1 MGSYA
6 RAVRALSLCVAVLA
20 LAGCSGGDDDAAP
33 TSPTT
38 TASGSTSTPTE
49 TGGEATMTPLRV
61 YFVRLERMGVAG
73 REVQSTP
80 AVGAAALRELLA
92 GPTAEDQ
99 AADLQSEIPTGTKLN
114 GLTIDNGVA
123 TVDLSKAFESGGGST
138 SMQLRVAQVVYTLT
152 QFPSV
157 KRVQFKIDGKPVEAI
172 GGEGVVVDPPV
183 GRNAFEK
190 QTPAILVESPTPGSV
205 VTSPL
210 RVRGTSNTFEANLNL
225 RLLDGSGKVLYDNF
239 TTATSGSGT
248 RGTFEQTIPFTI
260 SKDGPGTL
268 VAYERSAADG
278 SEINVVRIPVEL
290 RR

>member
-1 MGSYA
+1 
-6 RAVRALSLCVAVLA
+6 VRALSLCVAVLA
-20 LAGCSGGDDDAAP
+20 LAGCAGGDDDAAP

-38 TASGSTSTPTE
+38 TASGTTSTPTE
-49 TGGEATMTPLRV
+49 TSGEAMTPLRV
-61 YFVRLERMGVAG
+61 YFVRLERMGAAG
-73 REVQSTP
+73 REVQATP
-80 AVGAAALRELLA
+80 AVGAAAVRELLA
-92 GPTAEDQ
+92 GPTADDRS
-99 AADLQSEIPTGTKLN
+99 AGLQSEIPSGTKLN

-123 TVDLSKAFESGGGST
+123 TVDLSRAFQSGGGST

-152 QFPSV
+152 QFRSV
-157 KRVQFKIDGKPVEAI
+157 KRVRFRIDGEPVDAI

-183 GRNAFEK
+183 SRGAFED

-210 RVRGTSNTFEANLNL
+210 RVRGTANTFEATLNL

-268 VAYERSAADG
+268 VAYEHSAADG

>member
-1 MGSYA
+1 M
-6 RAVRALSLCVAVLA
+6 RALWLTVAVLA
-20 LAGCSGGDDDAAP
+20 LAGCAGGGDDAAP

-38 TASGSTSTPTE
+38 TASESTSTPTE
-49 TGGEATMTPLRV
+49 TDGQASTTPLRV
-61 YFVRLERMGVAG
+61 YFVRFERMGTAG
-73 REVQSTP
+73 RDVQPTA

-92 GPTAEDQ
+92 GPTETDR
-99 AADLQSEIPTGTKLN
+99 AAGLDSEIPDGTRLN
-114 GLTIDNGVA
+114 GLSIDDGVA
-123 TVDLSKAFESGGGST
+123 TVDLSRAFQSGGGST
-138 SMQLRVAQVVYTLT
+138 SMQLRVAQIVYTLT
-152 QFPSV
+152 QFPTV
-157 KRVQFKIDGKPVEAI
+157 KRVRFRIDGQPVEAI

-183 GRNAFEK
+183 GRAAFER

-210 RVRGTSNTFEANLNL
+210 RVRGTANTFEATLNL
-225 RLLDGSGKVLYDNF
+225 RLLDASGKVLYDNF

-268 VAYERSAADG
+268 VAYEHSAADG

>member
-1 MGSYA
+1 MKKLA
-6 RAVRALSLCVAVLA
+6 TFACLA
-20 LAGCSGGDDDAAP
+20 LAGGALAFAAAGCGSEKAVSLGKP
-33 TSPTT
+33 PAPTT
-38 TASGSTSTPTE
+38 TAPEPTGTTTAQPFSLE
-49 TGGEATMTPLRV
+49 VWFAGDDGLVPVRRTHEPTPL
-61 YFVRLERMGVAG
+61 VA
-73 REVQSTP
+73 TA
-80 AVGAAALRELLA
+80 AVGALLA
-92 GPTAEDQ
+92 GPSASER
-99 AADLQSEIPTGTKLN
+99 AAGISSAVPKGTRLL
-114 GLTIDNGVA
+114 GISIHNGVA
-123 TVDLSKAFESGGGST
+123 TVDLTSQYESGGGSV
-138 SMQLRVAQVVYTLT
+138 SMQTRLAQVVYTLT

-248 RGTFEQTIPFTI
+248 RGTFEQSIPFTI

>member
-1 MGSYA
+1 
-6 RAVRALSLCVAVLA
+6 
-20 LAGCSGGDDDAAP
+20 
-33 TSPTT
+33 
-38 TASGSTSTPTE
+38 
-49 TGGEATMTPLRV
+49 
-61 YFVRLERMGVAG
+61 
-73 REVQSTP
+73 
-80 AVGAAALRELLA
+80 
-92 GPTAEDQ
+92 
-99 AADLQSEIPTGTKLN
+99 
-114 GLTIDNGVA
+114 
-123 TVDLSKAFESGGGST
+123 
-138 SMQLRVAQVVYTLT
+138 MQLRVAQVVYTLT

-183 GRNAFEK
+183 GRKAFEK

-210 RVRGTSNTFEANLNL
+210 RVRGTANTFEATLNL

-268 VAYERSAADG
+268 VAYEHSAADG

>member
-33 TSPTT
+33 TTPTT
-38 TASGSTSTPTE
+38 TASGTTSTPTE
-49 TGGEATMTPLRV
+49 TGGVASTTPLRV
-61 YFVRLERMGVAG
+61 YFVRLERMGAAG
-73 REVQSTP
+73 REVQATP

-99 AADLQSEIPTGTKLN
+99 GADLGSEIPSGTKLN

-183 GRNAFEK
+183 GRKAFEK

-210 RVRGTSNTFEANLNL
+210 RVRGTANTFEATLNL

-268 VAYERSAADG
+268 VAYEHSAADG

>member
-33 TSPTT
+33 TSPTP

>member
-1 MGSYA
+1 M
-6 RAVRALSLCVAVLA
+6 RALWLSVAVLA
-20 LAGCSGGDDDAAP
+20 FAGCAGGDDDAAP

-38 TASGSTSTPTE
+38 TASSTTSAPTE
-49 TGGEATMTPLRV
+49 TGGEASATPLRV
-61 YFVRLERMGVAG
+61 YFVRLERMGAAG
-73 REVQSTP
+73 RDVQATP

-92 GPTAEDQ
+92 GPTADDRS
-99 AADLQSEIPTGTKLN
+99 AGLASEIPSGTKLN

-123 TVDLSKAFESGGGST
+123 TVDLSRAFQSGGGST

-157 KRVQFKIDGKPVEAI
+157 KRVRFRIDGKPVAAI

-183 GRNAFEK
+183 GRAAFED

-210 RVRGTSNTFEANLNL
+210 RVRGTANTFEATLNL
-225 RLLDGSGKVLYDNF
+225 RLLDASGKVLYDDF

-278 SEINVVRIPVEL
+278 SETNVVRIPVEL

>member
-1 MGSYA
+1 M
-6 RAVRALSLCVAVLA
+6 RALWVSVAVLA
-20 LAGCSGGDDDAAP
+20 LAGCAGGDDDAAP
-33 TSPTT
+33 TAPPTT
-38 TASGSTSTPTE
+38 APGTTTTSSETDGQTSTT
-49 TGGEATMTPLRV
+49 ALRV
-61 YFVRLERMGVAG
+61 YFVRNDRMGAAG
-73 REVQSTP
+73 RDVQATP
-80 AVGAAALRELLA
+80 AVGGVALRELIA
-92 GPTAEDQ
+92 GPTATDREAGLD
-99 AADLQSEIPTGTKLN
+99 SEIPTGTQLN

-123 TVDLSKAFESGGGST
+123 TVDLSRAFQSGGGST
-138 SMQLRVAQVVYTLT
+138 SMQLRVAQIVYTLT

-157 KRVQFKIDGKPVEAI
+157 KRVRFRIDGKPVEAI
-172 GGEGVVVDPPV
+172 GGEGVLVDPPV
-183 GRNAFEK
+183 GRAAFEK

-210 RVRGTSNTFEANLNL
+210 RVRGTANTFEATLNL

-260 SKDGPGTL
+260 SKAGPGTL

>member
-1 MGSYA
+1 MGRYA

-38 TASGSTSTPTE
+38 TASGTTSTPTE
-49 TGGEATMTPLRV
+49 TGGGASTTPLRV
-61 YFVRLERMGVAG
+61 YFVRLERVGAAG
-73 REVQSTP
+73 REVQATP

-92 GPTAEDQ
+92 GPTAED
-99 AADLQSEIPTGTKLN
+99 ASADLDSEIPSGTKLN

-183 GRNAFEK
+183 GRKAFEK

-205 VTSPL
+205 VTSPV
-210 RVRGTSNTFEANLNL
+210 RVRGTANTFEATLNL

-268 VAYERSAADG
+268 VAYEHSAADG